1 MPPPTGHRFGSPRWT
16 MRRFTTSAGTDRPL
30 LGILLLVE
38 LIVAVALLAHPA
50 VTAATE
56 APPAAS
62 SAPSSHAPPSTSRT
76 LTLHDG
82 RTATLI
88 PLGGAQSAD
97 LIDRIA
103 AELDSATAAVTAFWG
118 DDWRRDIVIVVAGT
132 DEEFTAMAGGGSDIA
147 AATTVQKIVFAP
159 GAAAMSDGS
168 LRIVLRHE

>member
-1 MPPPTGHRFGSPRWT
+1 

-62 SAPSSHAPPSTSRT
+62 SAPSSSAPPSPSRT
-76 LTLHDG
+76 LTLRDG

-103 AELDSATAAVTAFWG
+103 AELDSAT
-118 DDWRRDIVIVVAGT
+118 
-132 DEEFTAMAGGGSDIA
+132 
-147 AATTVQKIVFAP
+147 
-159 GAAAMSDGS
+159 DG
-168 LRIVLRHE
+168 RHRVLG